1 MDLYSRN
8 FFKPKRQMEA
18 LKKANRQKQIDNT
31 HPTQLLQLLLHKY
44 KINLQYNEQLFY
56 TKSKRHMQKF

>member
-1 MDLYSRN
+1 
-8 FFKPKRQMEA
+8 MEA